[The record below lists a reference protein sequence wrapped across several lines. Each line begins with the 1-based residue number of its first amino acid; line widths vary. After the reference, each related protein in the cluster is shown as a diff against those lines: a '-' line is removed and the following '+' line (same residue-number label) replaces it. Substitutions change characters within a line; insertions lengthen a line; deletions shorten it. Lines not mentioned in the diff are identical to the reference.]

1 MIESMPLQIPNKRNP
16 QVLLFSF
23 RPEERTM
30 RIIRYLTA
38 QDVSVRTVQ
47 AAELGETLGYLF
59 SLPGYEKRSALAF
72 GTASVPEMLVM
83 HGFDQAMLDAFLRF
97 FREEGVRR
105 VELKAVLTP
114 TNAFWT
120 AAELSR
126 HLAAERD
133 ALQKRKRA

>member
-1 MIESMPLQIPNKRNP
+1 MPLQIPNKRNP

-23 RPEERTM
+23 HPEERTM

-38 QDVSVRTVQ
+38 QGVSVRTVQ
-47 AAELGETLGYLF
+47 TSELGETLGYLF
-59 SLPGYEKRSALAF
+59 SLPGYEKRSAPNF
-72 GTASVPEMLVM
+72 IASNVPEMLVM

-114 TNAFWT
+114 TNASWT
-120 AAELSR
+120 AVELSR

-133 ALQKRKRA
+133 ALQKRRRA

>member
-1 MIESMPLQIPNKRNP
+1 MPFQIPNNRIP

-23 RPEERTM
+23 LPEERTM

-38 QDVSVRTVQ
+38 QGISVRTVCT
-47 AAELGETLGYLF
+47 EDFGETLGYLF
-59 SLPGYEKRSALAF
+59 SLPGFEQRSARAF
-72 GTASVPEMLVM
+72 AASSVPEMLVM
-83 HGFDQAMLDAFLRF
+83 HGFNQETLDAFLRF

-114 TNAFWT
+114 TNAVWT

-126 HLAAERD
+126 HLTAERD

>member
-1 MIESMPLQIPNKRNP
+1 MPLQIPNKRNP

-38 QDVSVRTVQ
+38 QGVSVRTVQ

-59 SLPGYEKRSALAF
+59 SLPGYEKRSAPNF
-72 GTASVPEMLVM
+72 IASNVPEMLVM
-83 HGFDQAMLDAFLRF
+83 HGFDQATLDAFLRF
-97 FREEGVRR
+97 FRDESVRR

-114 TNAFWT
+114 TNASWT
-120 AAELSR
+120 VVELSR

-133 ALQKRKRA
+133 SLQKRKRA

>member
-1 MIESMPLQIPNKRNP
+1 MPLQMPNKQNP

-30 RIIRYLTA
+30 RILRYLTA
-38 QDVSVRTVQ
+38 QGVSVRTVQ

-59 SLPGYEKRSALAF
+59 SLPGFEKRISSVFA
-72 GTASVPEMLVM
+72 ASNVPEMLVM
-83 HGFDQAMLDAFLRF
+83 HGFDQAMLDAFLHF
-97 FREEGVRR
+97 FRKEGVRR

-114 TNAFWT
+114 TNAAWT

-126 HLAAERD
+126 HLTAERD